1 MRVRFWGTRGTRPTP
16 GRRTL
21 RYGGNTTCVE
31 IRSQS
36 DELLVIDSGSGIAEL
51 GAKLAP
57 AGPANVHLLITHTHW
72 DHIQGFPFFAPAFIP
87 GTKLTLVGP
96 AGSIKSLKA
105 AFADQMDLAYFPLR
119 LDEVPAEIEF
129 IERDAGETFELGGL
143 RITPHELNHPI
154 VTFGYRVEEAGRSLV
169 FATDN
174 ELVPASVTASGNGSE
189 ADSARR
195 ELVGWCSGADLL
207 VHDAQYSREEYEAH
221 IGWGHTS
228 YGEALSLADEAEVE
242 QLAFFH
248 HDPMHSDSDIDALV
262 EDAMGRHQ
270 QAGGR
275 RMVAFPAAEDQEI
288 QL

>member
-21 RYGGNTTCVE
+21 RYGGNTTCIEV
-31 IRSQS
+31 RSS
-36 DELLVIDSGSGIAEL
+36 DDELLVIDSGSGIAEL

-57 AGPANVHLLITHTHW
+57 LGPTNVNLLITHTHW

-119 LDEVPAEIEF
+119 LDQVPAEIEF
-129 IERDAGETFELGGL
+129 IERDAGETFEVAGL
-143 RITPHELNHPI
+143 RVTPHELNHPI
-154 VTFGYRVEEAGRSLV
+154 LTFGYRIEEGDQSLV

-174 ELVPASVTASGNGSE
+174 ELVLGSAE
-189 ADSARR
+189 TDPGFPTPSR
-195 ELVGWCSGADLL
+195 EDLVQWCEGADLL
-207 VHDAQYSREEYEAH
+207 VHDAQYSRDEYDSH
-221 IGWGHTS
+221 VGWGHTS
-228 YGEALSLADEAEVE
+228 YAEALSLADHCGAA

-248 HDPMHSDSDIDALV
+248 HDPMHSDADIDALV
-262 EDAMGRHQ
+262 DEALITHRE
-270 QAGGR
+270 AGGR
-275 RMVAFPAAEDQEI
+275 RLAAFPATEDQEI

>member
-16 GRRTL
+16 GKRTL

-31 IRSQS
+31 VRGRD
-36 DELLVIDSGSGIAEL
+36 DELLIIDSGSGIAEL
-51 GAKLAP
+51 GATLAG
-57 AGPANVHLLITHTHW
+57 AGPLNVNLLITHTHW

-119 LDEVPAEIEF
+119 LDQVPAEIEF
-129 IERDAGETFELGGL
+129 IEREAGETFEAAGL
-143 RITPHELNHPI
+143 RVTPHELNHPI
-154 VTFGYRVEEAGRSLV
+154 VTFGYRIEEGERALV

-174 ELVPASVTASGNGSE
+174 ELAPASVPGDGDLLSPSRDA
-189 ADSARR
+189 
-195 ELVGWCSGADLL
+195 LVSWCRGAELL

-221 IGWGHTS
+221 VGWGHTS
-228 YGEALSLADEAEVE
+228 YGEALALAADA
-242 QLAFFH
+242 QAGRLAFFH
-248 HDPMHSDSDIDALV
+248 HDPMHSDSEIDALV
-262 EDAMGRHQ
+262 EEALGRHQ

-275 RMVAFPAAEDQEI
+275 PVRAFPAAEESEI
-288 QL
+288 EL